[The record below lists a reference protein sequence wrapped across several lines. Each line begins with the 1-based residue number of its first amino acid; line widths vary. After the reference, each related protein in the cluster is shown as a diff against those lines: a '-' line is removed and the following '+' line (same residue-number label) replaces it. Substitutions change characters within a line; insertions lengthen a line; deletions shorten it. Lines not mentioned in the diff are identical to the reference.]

1 MDVETEAKSGSVATP
16 FFKQS
21 FKEKNFEVEMFV
33 MLKININDK
42 FLNSNG
48 SIIIEVEYDIED
60 FNVEYVRVNNENLAT
75 DEQKATLE
83 YPLDIKDVLVQF
95 SRDMTDEMEKWEKKR
110 NTGMKVSWYYTGGNV
125 TSEPPT
131 SDKNK
136 VFTQLANV
144 LHELKDPKG
153 VWLDIRDFRKDFL
166 QSDSIECDEKD
177 WRFARTFYF
186 LLGLSNFY
194 GNVNTEPVYKE
205 DITEETLE
213 TAAKMYIFMLH
224 CPDRFNTTKAE
235 SKAVSNFFKELYSE
249 HSKETIITTLGR
261 SLFLT
266 IL

>member
-42 FLNSNG
+42 FSNSNG
-48 SIIIEVEYDIED
+48 SLIIKVEYDIED
-60 FNVEYVRVNNENLAT
+60 FNVEYVRVNSENLAT

-83 YPLDIKDVLVQF
+83 YPLDAKYVMVEF
-95 SRDMTDEMEKWEKKR
+95 SRDMTDDMEKWEKKR

-166 QSDSIECDEKD
+166 QGNSIECDEDD

-194 GNVNTEPVYKE
+194 GNVTTEPVYKE
-205 DITEETLE
+205 DMNEETLE
-213 TAAKMYIFMLH
+213 NSASNVKGIIMKYQRLKVTLWDSAVVNVCVIMNIF
-224 CPDRFNTTKAE
+224 
-235 SKAVSNFFKELYSE
+235 
-249 HSKETIITTLGR
+249 
-261 SLFLT
+261 
-266 IL
+266 